1 MYCSNCGKE
10 SNKKTCESCG
20 VKQGKSNSFCK
31 WCGSELQEK
40 ASMCTNCY
48 EKLKKNIFATIGLLA
63 LDLIFILAFLVNF
76 TGNENVKSFVLYPVL
91 ILGLI
96 VSLPIWRS
104 FITKKT
110 HDNRKMRK
118 PIQIGRYVIVF
129 SLFLLVTNVIIPA
142 GKYNFA
148 VDTIEQD
155 TIKAMQLFKDMGDYK
170 DAEEK
175 VAELSDV
182 IFNNGKNAL
191 DNGNWKEAEELFKYI
206 PDHSGVAEVENELL
220 YQKGVEFLN
229 NHKYGV
235 ADSCFEKIGDYKN
248 VNELKKGNVGLGLWG
263 NDYNCTITSHSPL
276 RVSSYSMLFRTA
288 ELEDEPP
295 TVHIIVGH
303 TPKLYIAGRDLDAS
317 YIAQYRVENGKYY
330 QTSENVKTP
339 ENLEDWASVE
349 DISNVVW
356 EGDKIVSYKLGKIT
370 YTIKE

>member
-40 ASMCTNCY
+40 ASMCTNCH

-206 PDHSGVAEVENELL
+206 PDHSGVA
-220 YQKGVEFLN
+220 
-229 NHKYGV
+229 
-235 ADSCFEKIGDYKN
+235 DSCFEKIGDYKN

-303 TPKLYIAGRDLDAS
+303 TPKLYIAGNDADAS
-317 YIAQYRVENGKYY
+317 YIVQYRVENGKYY
-330 QTSENVKTP
+330 QTSEKVKTP
-339 ENLEDWASVE
+339 ENLEDWATVS
-349 DISNVVW
+349 DITNIVW
-356 EGDKIVSYKLGKIT
+356 ENDKIVSFKMDKIT
-370 YTIKE
+370 YTIEE